1 MVSLPEIQMDN
12 TPPKTPRL
20 WIQYGL
26 IGFLVGVCLVAF
38 TAAGLF
44 AVQMA
49 NPPATPTLMPTSTA
63 AAQVLLDQAYEA
75 LYTNG
80 DSQFVVDTLGPHLE
94 EFSDP
99 DDLSKALE
107 YMAMAEVG
115 LGHYQISAVYLE
127 RLIEISPTPANYG
140 MLARVYDSGGDLE
153 HALANYLIYLESE
166 DPNLTEDV
174 RQMVQ
179 DRVDQIQAILTSYT
193 PTPGT

>member
-1 MVSLPEIQMDN
+1 MDN
-12 TPPKTPRL
+12 TQHKTPGI

-26 IGFLVGVCLVAF
+26 IGFLVGVCLVVFA
-38 TAAGLF
+38 AAGLF

-49 NPPATPTLMPTSTA
+49 HPPAMPTLMPASTA

-115 LGHYQISAVYLE
+115 LGHYQISAAYLE

-140 MLARVYDSGGDLE
+140 MLARIYDSGGDLE
-153 HALANYLIYLESE
+153 HALANYLIYLESD

-174 RQMVQ
+174 RQMIQ